1 MAYNSGNIVV
11 GGAELAIGSGVPND
25 NANGIFDEV
34 VTAATGTPKDF
45 RAWARAQDGGAALG
59 STGVTFTHAG
69 LTTEGV
75 EISYN
80 PEYGEVVVDQL
91 LDAARLF
98 KTKVNVMVKTSFA
111 EATLENLVYV
121 WDMADDNLVEGGG
134 YKTLSLV
141 GGELGDAPKER
152 VLLFVGQGPQVA
164 GVYTQ
169 RVYINVRGISMQ
181 TSAHSL
187 KRDGETVFPVEFR
200 VLPDTATSLNPYGI
214 VVDQV

>member
-11 GGAELAIGSGVPND
+11 GGSELVIGSGVPVED
-25 NANGIFDEV
+25 ANGIFDEV
-34 VTAATGTPKDF
+34 DAEATGSPKDF
-45 RAWARAQDGGAALG
+45 REWARAQDGTTELA
-59 STGVTFTHAG
+59 STGVTFKHAG

-121 WDMADDNLVEGGG
+121 WDMADDNIVEAGG

-164 GVYTQ
+164 GIYSQ

-200 VLPDTATSLNPYGI
+200 VLPDTSASLNPYGI